1 MTEGRRNPDLA
12 GTWPLFDEGRPRAFP
27 ADPQHT
33 LSDSSPAESEL
44 VALDALDARDDF
56 SDAPSTSAKIARRAR
71 ESLPPMAPEWMRAAR
86 ALADW
91 LESRIQS
98 GTVDAI
104 DQATV
109 ARTWAAWSMSGT
121 SETHI
126 LRVAHLVGR
135 AHSAIRE
142 TSRQNQQL
150 QAAYQACA
158 GVLHSGMPSEVRER
172 MPFERAL
179 FVVRKLHDE
188 ADHWVAIVDGA
199 AELLGWKDYARVHAA
214 AVLRAV
220 IERGR

>member
-1 MTEGRRNPDLA
+1 MTNGRRNPDLA
-12 GTWPLFDEGRPRAFP
+12 GTWPLFDEGRPQPFP
-27 ADPQHT
+27 ADPQQA

-44 VALDALDARDDF
+44 ALLDEQDEY
-56 SDAPSTSAKIARRAR
+56 SDAPAAVAARVAR
-71 ESLPPMAPEWMRAAR
+71 KARDSLPPHAPEWMRAAR

-91 LESRIQS
+91 LEARIAS
-98 GTVDAI
+98 GTVDAVE
-104 DQATV
+104 QAAV

-121 SETHI
+121 TDAHI

-135 AHSAIRE
+135 AHTAIRE
-142 TSRQNQQL
+142 TSPQSQQL

-158 GVLHSGMPSEVRER
+158 GVLHSGMPTGIRER

-188 ADHWVAIVDGA
+188 ADHWAAIVDGT

-220 IERGR
+220 IERDR